1 MKKVNIYDFFKL
13 YDVGVQVAPLVASF
27 AVQLDK
33 PFIKNVEVM
42 TKNIYTA
49 DNSCQTLPQQDFN
62 SLYSFFP
69 LPPKKQV

>member
-1 MKKVNIYDFFKL
+1 
-13 YDVGVQVAPLVASF
+13 VASF